1 MPHNHNHEVDN
12 YNQAFAIGVI
22 LNLAFVIA
30 EATFGVLSDSLA
42 LLADAGH
49 NLSDVLGLLLAW
61 GASILARR
69 QASMRRTYGMRKS
82 TVLAALANAVILM
95 VVIGGIS
102 WEAVKRFS
110 ISGET
115 AGTTI
120 IAVAAIGVLINT
132 ATALLFLAGR
142 KEDLNIRG
150 AFLHMAA
157 DAGVSLGVVLGGI
170 AILYT
175 GWVWI
180 DPALSLVIAVVILFS
195 TWDLLKDS
203 LNLIMDAVPEGID
216 PADVLSYLE
225 MLPGVTAV
233 HDLHIWG
240 MSTTESALTAHLVK
254 PNPED
259 DDAIIEKAGNE
270 IYDRFGIQHITL
282 QWERSEG
289 NRPCNTCE

>member
-1 MPHNHNHEVDN
+1 MPHTHNHETDS
-12 YNQAFAIGVI
+12 YNRAFAIGVI

-30 EATFGVLSDSLA
+30 EATFGILSDSLA

-61 GASILARR
+61 GARFLARR
-69 QASMRRTYGMRKS
+69 QSSTRRTYGLRKS
-82 TVLAALANAVILM
+82 TILAALANAVILM

-102 WEAVKRFS
+102 WEAVKRLT
-110 ISGET
+110 IPGET
-115 AGTTI
+115 IGATI
-120 IAVAAIGVLINT
+120 IIVAGIGVLINT
-132 ATALLFLAGR
+132 ATALLFVTGR
-142 KEDLNIRG
+142 KGDLNIRG

-175 GWVWI
+175 SWFWI
-180 DPALSLVIAVVILFS
+180 DPVLSLMIAIIILIS
-195 TWDLLKDS
+195 TWGLLKDS

-216 PADVLSYLE
+216 PADVLSYLQG
-225 MLPGVTAV
+225 LPGVTAV

-259 DDAIIEKAGNE
+259 DDAIIEQAGKE
-270 IYDRFGIQHITL
+270 IHDRFGIHHITL
-282 QWERSEG
+282 QWERSEES
-289 NRPCNTCE
+289 RPCNACE